1 MIMWLKWNIHTIN
14 ISWLFINIYK
24 FINIYWHIVEIN
36 SKVTS
41 QDKNLLFVR
50 DESNDH
56 LCMDAWICPTL
67 SCDSTVNMSNL
78 VKKKKMVK

>member
-1 MIMWLKWNIHTIN
+1 MTIY
-14 ISWLFINIYK
+14 IYIYK
-24 FINIYWHIVEIN
+24 FINSYWYIVEIFFFFWKVVEIN

-78 VKKKKMVK
+78 VTKKKMVK